1 MNIHFSHIEKEE
13 LENAFK
19 KRTRAT
25 STKSEKKK
33 NQKTKYKN
41 KNKQTLRVCKLPH
54 KLVSHSQ

>member
-33 NQKTKYKN
+33 TKKQNTKTKTN
-41 KNKQTLRVCKLPH
+41 KL
-54 KLVSHSQ
+54 